1 MSTSGYWMAEN
12 GSPTDRDNVFIERV
26 KTYSPITKTVQ
37 VLDSPG
43 PMSPASP
50 GYQSVMWAPEPQII
64 QEVQSPGPYTQGTI
78 RRYIVQSPEQEIQ
91 APYSQ
96 GTLRRYIVQNPEQNV
111 QQETVRQYIVQNP
124 EQNVQQETVR
134 RYVVQNPE
142 QNVQQET
149 VRQYIVQNPEQNVQ
163 QETVRR
169 YVVQNPEQNVQ
180 QETVRQYIVQNPE
193 QDVQHGT
200 VRRYI
205 VQNPDQSYMQGV
217 NYLPSNHMIYE
228 KTIRRMD
235 KPSTTEVER
244 QATIVRGSSVSSV
257 NEQVIEQNNQNKVT
271 VQSTEEVISEQNVKS
286 NYQEKV
292 NLQMDQVQRRS
303 SSVSEQLDARYF
315 GELLAELSRKN
326 NDLYSLLL
334 QHVERMGARKPS
346 DSEQQEDIESLIPKG
361 VSELTKQ
368 QIRYLLQMRQTSDK
382 STRLVLA
389 TFSSLK
395 EELGHLQEDL
405 NKLEVGKKSVE
416 RDLTFKDNQIREY
429 ETMLATLRDKNRQQ
443 QQELKDSQ
451 MKLRSLE
458 ETIQT
463 LRNAD
468 SDKEY
473 RLKELEYARNT
484 LQQENKTLRVQVSE
498 TVSNPMLQA
507 KTDEITRHY
516 KEMIDSLRE
525 EKDKEIRSLRTQITK
540 FQHDVTA
547 REGSSSDLQMRL
559 LELTA
564 SLEERDAQLKRQQEK
579 EYSVQRIEILPP
591 PASAGNNRGPD
602 LHYME
607 RGGDVD
613 NSKPRIEILPPL
625 PSNGANNRD
634 PDLHY
639 MERGGDM
646 DNYLQSIQILP
657 PPSSFSDN
665 NSDTDLHLIERGYDD
680 DDDDDMDNYLPRVEI
695 LPPPDN
701 GDNISD
707 PDLHY
712 IQRGGDELFRLRQ
725 QSQVNSVTQEVITNR
740 YSTQYPILRLLNDYK
755 ETPGYRGQHT
765 VVVERRQGWKAE

>member
-111 QQETVRQYIVQNP
+111 QQETVRRYVVQNP

-134 RYVVQNPE
+134 QYIVQNPE

-564 SLEERDAQLKRQQEK
+564 SLEERDAQLKRQQE
-579 EYSVQRIEILPP
+579 
-591 PASAGNNRGPD
+591 
-602 LHYME
+602 
-607 RGGDVD
+607 
-613 NSKPRIEILPPL
+613 
-625 PSNGANNRD
+625 
-634 PDLHY
+634 
-639 MERGGDM
+639 
-646 DNYLQSIQILP
+646 
-657 PPSSFSDN
+657 
-665 NSDTDLHLIERGYDD
+665 
-680 DDDDDMDNYLPRVEI
+680 
-695 LPPPDN
+695 
-701 GDNISD
+701 
-707 PDLHY
+707 
-712 IQRGGDELFRLRQ
+712 ELFRLRQ